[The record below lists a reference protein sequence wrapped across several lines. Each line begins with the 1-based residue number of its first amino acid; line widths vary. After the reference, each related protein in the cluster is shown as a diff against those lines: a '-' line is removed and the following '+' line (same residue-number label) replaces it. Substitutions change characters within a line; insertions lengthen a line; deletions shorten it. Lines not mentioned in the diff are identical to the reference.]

1 MIYKWLRYIWHGDD
15 SYVYA
20 DDSNKRVIKFWERL
34 TPEEVAVYFWL
45 QSRFSEYMQV
55 ELDGKIDQLPWNI
68 YLLGN
73 LIRRVNL
80 RVLELHPEH
89 IADSYEE
96 LANLD
101 IKNNNGILQC
111 PKGYWYTSCSASAFI
126 SWKSLEDIPD
136 TDSRKL
142 LIEQIEWVVSDSDIF
157 RKTPQWLIAPINI
170 KYTAIKGWEID
181 LFMTDLWAT
190 VSDIVSANQAIL

>member
-1 MIYKWLRYIWHGDD
+1 MG
-15 SYVYA
+15 
-20 DDSNKRVIKFWERL
+20 RL

-89 IADSYEE
+89 IAASYEE

-101 IKNNNGILQC
+101 IKIIMVFCNAQKVI
-111 PKGYWYTSCSASAFI
+111 
-126 SWKSLEDIPD
+126 DIQVAVPQH
-136 TDSRKL
+136 L
-142 LIEQIEWVVSDSDIF
+142 LAEKV
-157 RKTPQWLIAPINI
+157 
-170 KYTAIKGWEID
+170 
-181 LFMTDLWAT
+181 
-190 VSDIVSANQAIL
+190 